1 VNVYIESNFVLELAF
16 LQEQS
21 SSCEEILR
29 LAEGAH
35 IRLVVPAYALIEP
48 YETLVRRRRDRQ
60 HIDRELSKELQQIAR
75 NEEFKSQLE
84 GFRDITALLLRAVDE
99 DEKRLKSVR
108 AKLLQFARVIPME
121 TSVLRAAENYE
132 DAQEL
137 SPQDAHIYS
146 AVLAHLRQT
155 EDRVSCFL
163 NRNRKDFDDPA
174 LVDELTSYGCKL
186 LPSFDRGREYILSE
200 TG

>member
-1 VNVYIESNFVLELAF
+1 MNVYIESNFVLELAF

>member
-1 VNVYIESNFVLELAF
+1 MNVYIESNFVLELAF

-29 LAEGAH
+29 LAEGEH
-35 IRLVVPAYALIEP
+35 IELVVPAYALIEP
-48 YETLVRRRRDRQ
+48 YETLVRRKKGRQ

-75 NEEFKSQLE
+75 NEEFKNQLE

-108 AKLLQFARVIPME
+108 SRLLRFARVIPME
-121 TSVLRAAENYE
+121 TSVLTSAENYE
-132 DAQEL
+132 DEHEL

-146 AVLAHLRQT
+146 AVLDHLRQT
-155 EDRVSCFL
+155 EDRASCFL
-163 NRNRKDFDDPA
+163 NKNRKDFDDPN

>member
-1 VNVYIESNFVLELAF
+1 MNVYIESNFVLELAF

-21 SSCEEILR
+21 TSCEEILR
-29 LAEGAH
+29 LAEAGH

-48 YETLVRRRRDRQ
+48 YETLVRRKRDRR

-108 AKLLQFARVIPME
+108 SKLLQIACVIPME
-121 TSVLRAAENYE
+121 TSVFRAAENYE
-132 DAQEL
+132 DEQEL

-146 AVLAHLRQT
+146 AVLAHLRQS

-163 NRNRKDFDDPA
+163 NKNRKDFDDPA
-174 LVDELTSYGCKL
+174 LGDELTSYGCKL